1 MPLIGVMELGTHQSQ
16 RRAWNRALSTAA
28 VKEHAHVMV
37 AWARVLV
44 ERLAEQQG
52 EVSLDMWLNYF
63 T

>member
-28 VKEHAHVMV
+28 VKEHAQVMV